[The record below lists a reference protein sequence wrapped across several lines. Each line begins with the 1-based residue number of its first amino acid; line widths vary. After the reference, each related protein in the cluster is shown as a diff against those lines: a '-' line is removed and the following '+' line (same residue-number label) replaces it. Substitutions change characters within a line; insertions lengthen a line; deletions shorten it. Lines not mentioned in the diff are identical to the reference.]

1 MTDKLSMNSLSP
13 NKIDKNTQNSTN
25 KDLVRE
31 KKLNLSC
38 VKDKG
43 NNQKDEIKNHIFN
56 TIDNNTIE
64 SINTQKIN
72 NNNKPLIKKYIY
84 INQT

>member
-25 KDLVRE
+25 KDLERE
-31 KKLNLSC
+31 KKPNLSC

>member
-1 MTDKLSMNSLSP
+1 MNSLSP
-13 NKIDKNTQNSTN
+13 NKIDKNTQKSTN

-31 KKLNLSC
+31 KKPNLSC

-72 NNNKPLIKKYIY
+72 NNNKPLINKYIN

>member
-13 NKIDKNTQNSTN
+13 NKIDKNTQKSTN

-31 KKLNLSC
+31 KKPNLSC